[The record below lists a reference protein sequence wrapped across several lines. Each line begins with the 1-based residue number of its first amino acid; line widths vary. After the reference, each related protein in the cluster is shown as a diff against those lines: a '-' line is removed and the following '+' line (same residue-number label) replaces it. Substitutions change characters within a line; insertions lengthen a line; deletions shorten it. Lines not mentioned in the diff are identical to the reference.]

1 VRETARFGLNLG
13 DSLLIWRVAM
23 DACCLQVIPFTVLF
37 VVFCILVVF
46 VSRRMLMTAA
56 VVMKRTNQRVPVL
69 GSIKKIPNQEK
80 S

>member
-1 VRETARFGLNLG
+1 
-13 DSLLIWRVAM
+13 M
-23 DACCLQVIPFTVLF
+23 LF
-37 VVFCILVVF
+37 IVFCNVVVS

-56 VVMKRTNQRVPVL
+56 VVMMMMTQRLPVP